1 MVEDLLKTVRET
13 MEGASQRPKNAAAR
27 VWGCLS
33 AVGQD
38 ERSVEDRVLQ
48 DALGWTED
56 GEMPASASFG
66 FINPDALSVAR
77 EGKLMAM
84 VLTGLQA
91 VARGGESVVEEGK
104 GTRADNGAEK
114 ADSLPVAFPKYPS
127 LFAASAMACLE
138 GACSALRLPHAQM
151 AAVLGV
157 IYRGGNGAHV
167 EMRCISLALAL
178 VEKHQAYSSWL
189 CGLHRGP
196 LLANLSKETRRYL
209 IKVFDRVALAAPPE
223 TVSNLMETVWKML
236 VPTVLA
242 RAPSY
247 GPGSTGAV
255 PGNSDKII
263 DEAAEFLSGLGR
275 LVGVTTSSAVGVAVE
290 AVTIEIILPSV
301 LNAYTIRSDPS
312 LLGGPM
318 WDALVRLLARLRP
331 ERVRLAIS
339 FKPERSSLAASNAI
353 RAYLVSRLAGAGGKG
368 EGLGAVVKWATGINT
383 DGEASMAV
391 MPHLAEGI
399 ARIDVASSRYA
410 WFKTLLDSA
419 GLPEISLTRAAALLG
434 HAARARVDNL
444 VISDESLVAGKK
456 ADISTGRGHIQGSL
470 LHDLSFSAPS
480 AVSEME
486 LASSDD
492 SVDLLTRLIRVSGL
506 SRRSGSR
513 FGKGATGKEGV
524 DEEEEEV
531 RLGLEG
537 FVRGLRHAS
546 QILNGTLS
554 RQFSSYAESI
564 AAEEAALSSRQ
575 HNQG

>member
-13 MEGASQRPKNAAAR
+13 MEGPSQRPKNAAAR

-48 DALGWTED
+48 DALEWTEG
-56 GEMPASASFG
+56 GEMPASASCG
-66 FINPDALSVAR
+66 FISPDALSVAR
-77 EGKLMAM
+77 EGKLMAT

-91 VARGGESVVEEGK
+91 VARGKGNVVEEGK
-104 GTRADNGAEK
+104 GTRADDGVEQAE
-114 ADSLPVAFPKYPS
+114 SLSVALLKYPS

-138 GACSALRLPHAQM
+138 GACSTLRLPHAQM
-151 AAVLGV
+151 AAVLGA

-178 VEKHQAYSSWL
+178 VAKHQAYSSWL
-189 CGLHRGP
+189 CSLFRGP
-196 LLANLSKETRRYL
+196 LLVNISPETRRYL

-223 TVSNLMETVWKML
+223 TVCDLMETVWKTL
-236 VPTVLA
+236 VPTLLA
-242 RAPSY
+242 RAPSD

-263 DEAAEFLSGLGR
+263 DEAAEFMSGLDK
-275 LVGVTTSSAVGVAVE
+275 LVGVTASSAVGVAAE
-290 AVTIEIILPSV
+290 AMTIETILPSV
-301 LNAYTIRSDPS
+301 LNAYAIRFDPS

-353 RAYLVSRLAGAGGKG
+353 RAYLVSRLAAAGGKG

-383 DGEASMAV
+383 DGEASIAV

-399 ARIDVASSRYA
+399 ARIDVASSRYN

-419 GLPEISLTRAAALLG
+419 GLPEISLKRAAALLG
-434 HAARARVDNL
+434 RAAGTRVDSP
-444 VISDESLVAGKK
+444 VISGGSLVAGKK
-456 ADISTGRGHIQGSL
+456 ADISTGRGYLQGSL
-470 LHDLSFSAPS
+470 LYDLSFAAPS

-486 LASSDD
+486 FASSGV
-492 SVDLLTRLIRVSGL
+492 SADLLTRLIRVSGL
-506 SRRSGSR
+506 SRRSGSQS
-513 FGKGATGKEGV
+513 GKGATEEVGV

-537 FVRGLRHAS
+537 FVRGLRHAP

-554 RQFSSYAESI
+554 RQFASYAESI
-564 AAEEAALSSRQ
+564 AAEEASLSSREHDQ
-575 HNQG
+575 D

>member
-13 MEGASQRPKNAAAR
+13 MEGVSQRPKNAAAR

-48 DALGWTED
+48 DALGWTEG
-56 GEMPASASFG
+56 GEMPASAYCG
-66 FINPDALSVAR
+66 FISLDALSVAR

-91 VARGGESVVEEGK
+91 VARGEGSNVEEGK
-104 GTRADNGAEK
+104 GTREDDGTEK
-114 ADSLPVAFPKYPS
+114 SDSLSVALPKYPS

-138 GACSALRLPHAQM
+138 GACSTLRFPHAQM

-157 IYRGGNGAHV
+157 IYRGGRGAHV

-189 CGLHRGP
+189 CGLYHGP
-196 LLANLSKETRRYL
+196 RLVNSSLETRRYL
-209 IKVFDRVALAAPPE
+209 IKVFDQIAMAAPPE
-223 TVSNLMETVWKML
+223 AVSSLMETVWKIL

-242 RAPSY
+242 RAPSD
-247 GPGSTGAV
+247 GPGSTGTV
-255 PGNSDKII
+255 PGNSEKVI

-275 LVGVTTSSAVGVAVE
+275 LVRVTASSAVRVAVE
-290 AVTIEIILPSV
+290 AVTIEKILPSV
-301 LNAYTIRSDPS
+301 LNAYAIHSDPS

-339 FKPERSSLAASNAI
+339 FKPERSSLSASNVI
-353 RAYLVSRLAGAGGKG
+353 QAYLVSRLAAASGKG

-383 DGEASMAV
+383 DGEASIAV

-399 ARIDVASSRYA
+399 ARIDVVSSRYA

-419 GLPEISLTRAAALLG
+419 GLPEISLTRAATLLG
-434 HAARARVDNL
+434 HAARARIDSPIV
-444 VISDESLVAGKK
+444 SGESLVIGKK
-456 ADISTGRGHIQGSL
+456 ADISTGRGHLQGSL
-470 LHDLSFSAPS
+470 LYNLSFPAPS

-486 LASSDD
+486 SASSED
-492 SVDLLTRLIRVSGL
+492 SADLLTRLIRVSGL
-506 SRRSGSR
+506 SRRSSSR

-537 FVRGLRHAS
+537 FVRGLRHTS
-546 QILNGTLS
+546 HILNGTLS
-554 RQFSSYAESI
+554 RQFASYADSV
-564 AAEEAALSSRQ
+564 AAEEAALPSRQ
-575 HNQG
+575 YNQG